1 MVEAHLMKT
10 KLESEQITCYLFD
23 ENIVGLNP
31 LFSVAVGGVKLKIRK
46 DDIDMASLILNE
58 SENTT
63 LKNEHGETV
72 RCPRCLSDNLYYGF
86 KSIMSSR
93 GLLSIIASFL
103 LLVYPFY
110 FKTVKRCKSCGK
122 EFD

>member
-1 MVEAHLMKT
+1 VVEAHLMKT

-72 RCPRCLSDNLYYGF
+72 RCPRCLSDNQYSDTLTAFAGASTKCPPVLKANVLTQHVQHIY
-86 KSIMSSR
+86 SR
-93 GLLSIIASFL
+93 
-103 LLVYPFY
+103 
-110 FKTVKRCKSCGK
+110 
-122 EFD
+122 